1 MFGII
6 RKDKVRNEE
15 VMEITSLQKLELI
28 IKETRL
34 RWLMGSH
41 GLQAITGNWAGM
53 SSVAAQ
59 DYIIE
64 EHS

>member
-15 VMEITSLQKLELI
+15 VMEKTSLLKLELI

-41 GLQAITGNWAGM
+41 GLQAITGN
-53 SSVAAQ
+53 
-59 DYIIE
+59 
-64 EHS
+64 